1 MPGIRR
7 WKSGLAESSPRPI
20 TEVVSSEDEPLILV
34 DDSDRVLGHL
44 SKGACHDGEGV
55 LHRAFSLFVFN
66 RNGELLLQQRS
77 SGKRLWPLFW
87 SNSCCSHPRE
97 GETMDGAVQ
106 RRLQQELQISSELQ
120 FLYKFQYQA
129 SYGDVGSENEMC
141 WVYVGIT
148 DDEVRPN
155 PNEVEDHRWVT
166 PGQLDDEMDVTP
178 DIFTPWFR
186 MEWRRVREVDLS
198 ALAL

>member
-1 MPGIRR
+1 MPVTRR
-7 WKSGLAESSPRPI
+7 WKFGLAESFSSPI
-20 TEVVSSEDEPLILV
+20 NEVVSSEDEMLILV
-34 DDSDRVLGHL
+34 DESDRVVGHL

-66 RNGELLLQQRS
+66 RDGELLLQQRS
-77 SGKRLWPLFW
+77 PGKRLWPLYW

-97 GETMDGAVQ
+97 GETMGGAVR
-106 RRLQQELQISSELQ
+106 RRLQQELGLESDLQ

-129 SYGDVGSENEMC
+129 SFEDIGSENEMC
-141 WVYVGIT
+141 WVYIGVT
-148 DDEVRPN
+148 SDEARPN

-166 PGQLDDEMDVTP
+166 SAGLDEEMSTTP
-178 DIFTPWFR
+178 EIFTPWFQK
-186 MEWRRVREVDLS
+186 EWQRVREADIS